1 MMQINHN
8 ILIAA
13 RAQNIT
19 ITTAESCTAGLI
31 SAALTDLPGSSVIF
45 ERGYVTYSN
54 RAKIQMLSVQSDTLN
69 RFGAVSTEVA
79 LEMARG
85 ALNASGADLA
95 VSVTGIAGPGGS
107 EHKPEGRVCFAVVRK
122 VAVAAPVETT
132 QLIEFGPLG
141 RTKVR
146 HATVRRALQMILA
159 ALV

>member
-1 MMQINHN
+1 MQTNQD

-31 SAALTDLPGSSVIF
+31 SAALTDLPGSSLIF

-54 RAKIQMLSVQSDTLN
+54 RAKIQMLSVQCDTLN

-107 EHKPEGRVCFAVVRK
+107 EHKPEGRVCFAVVHK
-122 VAVAAPVETT
+122 VGVAALVETT
-132 QLIEFGPLG
+132 QLVEFGPLG
-141 RTKVR
+141 RTEVRQATVR
-146 HATVRRALQMILA
+146 HALKMILD

>member
-1 MMQINHN
+1 MQTNHD
-8 ILIAA
+8 ILVAA

-107 EHKPEGRVCFAVVRK
+107 EHKPEGRVCIAVVHK
-122 VAVAAPVETT
+122 VAVAAAVETT

-146 HATVRRALQMILA
+146 HATVRRALQMILD